1 MADLNLAF
9 VCVGAGRGVRFGGDK
24 LAEKIGLRTI
34 FSTALGALEQA
45 LPEALMVVVVG
56 EAKLEFWRD
65 HLSPEFPQARFV
77 SGGDR
82 RQDSVRAGV
91 LYAAQAGA
99 EVVAVHDAARPLV
112 DPRDVKAVV
121 SALGGAAG
129 AILTARVAGTVK
141 KIDGNDM
148 VVDTVSR
155 DRLRFALTPQV
166 FRITT
171 LMEVWQRTDPK
182 RVWTDEATLLESAGI
197 PVHTVLA
204 RHPNPKVT
212 TEGDLRVLR
221 AMAGPAS

>member
-24 LAEKIGLRTI
+24 LAEMIGPQTV
-34 FSTALGALEQA
+34 FGTALGALA
-45 LPEALMVVVVG
+45 RAVPEAMIVVV
-56 EAKLEFWRD
+56 AADALLDFWRNV
-65 HLSPEFPQARFV
+65 LSPEFPQVRFV
-77 SGGDR
+77 GGGDR

-112 DPRDVKAVV
+112 DPRDVQAVI

-129 AILTARVAGTVK
+129 AILTARVADTVK

-166 FRITT
+166 FRVTT

-182 RVWTDEATLLESAGI
+182 RVWTDEAALLESAGI

-212 TEGDLRVLR
+212 TEADLRVVR
-221 AMAGPAS
+221 AMVGSQS

>member
-129 AILTARVAGTVK
+129 AILTARVADTVK

-212 TEGDLRVLR
+212 TEGDLRVVR

>member
-1 MADLNLAF
+1 MTDLNLAF
-9 VCVGAGRGVRFGGDK
+9 ICVGAGRGVRFGSNK
-24 LAEKIGLRTI
+24 LAEMLGPQTVLAAAI
-34 FSTALGALEQA
+34 GALA
-45 LPEALMVVVVG
+45 RAIPEALMIVVVEEG
-56 EAKLEFWRD
+56 RLDFWRD
-65 HLSPEFPQARFV
+65 VLSPDFPQARFIG
-77 SGGDR
+77 GGDR

-112 DPRDVKAVV
+112 DPRDVEAVI

-129 AILTARVAGTVK
+129 AILTARVSDTVK
-141 KIDGNDM
+141 KVDGNDM
-148 VVDTVSR
+148 VVDTLSR

-171 LMEVWQRTDPK
+171 LIEVWQRADPQ
-182 RVWTDEATLLESAGI
+182 RVWTDEAALLESAEI

-212 TEGDLRVLR
+212 TEADLRVMR
-221 AMAGPAS
+221 AIMGSMS